1 MAMRTIDNH
10 IRVLAAGAGR
20 RRLAAVAAVGAV
32 ALAPV
37 ASADT
42 SALVP
47 YGTDPH
53 VPYPQGIRISNHD
66 ETNQSAGALDQ
77 PF

>member
-1 MAMRTIDNH
+1 MKITAKHFIPW
-10 IRVLAAGAGR
+10 LS
-20 RRLAAVAAVGAV
+20 AVAAVGAL

-42 SALVP
+42 SPLVP

-53 VPYPQGIRISNHD
+53 VPYTQGIHISNHD
-66 ETNQSAGALDQ
+66 EANQSAGALDQ